1 MSLEL
6 TDSLP
11 FSVSGSEP
19 VEMLSLAAE
28 NESHK
33 QTITA
38 LEREVMYLRVQLQHK
53 EELIQE
59 LYERLREKEPF
70 SVKEIKVEVEDP
82 N

>member
-1 MSLEL
+1 M

-38 LEREVMYLRVQLQHK
+38 LEGEVMYLRVQLQHK